1 MAYKDKVEK
10 IIERELWNKATIQD
24 KFYQELLDY
33 GQSTTNMDN
42 VKDSLLFYIS
52 DVARYSNSFGSKNI
66 IDLIEM
72 ALDIQV

>member
-1 MAYKDKVEK
+1 
-10 IIERELWNKATIQD
+10 
-24 KFYQELLDY
+24 LDY